1 MHSFRGT
8 EAVHLMKALQET
20 GPFEGYDSE
29 IHPLGSYGVLLG
41 TFSTTV
47 LGFLGWMGASGRS
60 LPERFSGADLA
71 LFGAA
76 THVVTRVVAADKVTA
91 VVRAPFTRFK
101 SNASAGEVSEQARGT
116 GFRRVMGELLD
127 CPFCLS
133 PWVAASFLISAT
145 VRPRQTRFV
154 ASIFALSGA
163 SFFLHRAY
171 ELLGE
176 GLHRTRAQAHLLHK
190 EQERQADEG
199 VQLPGR
205 GPQVVEPGRA
215 PIPSPS

>member
-1 MHSFRGT
+1 
-8 EAVHLMKALQET
+8 MKALQET

-29 IHPLGSYGVLLG
+29 IHPLGSYGVLVG

-47 LGFLGWMGASGRS
+47 LGFLGWMGATGRR
-60 LPERFSGADLA
+60 LPERFSGGDLA

-76 THVVTRVVAADKVTA
+76 THVVTRMVAADKVTA

-101 SNASAGEVSEQARGT
+101 GDASAGEVSEQARGT

-133 PWVAASFLISAT
+133 PWVAASFLIAAT

-154 ASIFALSGA
+154 ASIFALSGT
-163 SFFLHRAY
+163 SFFLHRTY
-171 ELLGE
+171 EWLGE
-176 GLHRTRAQAHLLHK
+176 GLHRTRAQARRLQK
-190 EQERQADEG
+190 EQEAQEEDSEAN

>member
-1 MHSFRGT
+1 
-8 EAVHLMKALQET
+8 MKALQET

-29 IHPLGSYGVLLG
+29 IHPLGSYGVLIG

-47 LGFLGWMGASGRS
+47 LGFLGWMGASGRR
-60 LPERFSGADLA
+60 LPERFSGSDLA

-101 SNASAGEVSEQARGT
+101 GNASAGEVSEQARGT
-116 GFRRVMGELLD
+116 GFRHVMGELLD

-176 GLHRTRAQAHLLHK
+176 GLHRTRAQARLLHK
-190 EQERQADEG
+190 EQEKQSDAG
-199 VQLPGR
+199 VQFPGR